1 MFHPSHAAT
10 RNVFAEAQTLAK
22 SQATAFAANKNST
35 LHHDETSKNA
45 SKTGSIQVTA
55 GGRSFAVGLFHKDID
70 TAERLFDSVTNWLQK
85 TAGDLTWV
93 KENGIAM
100 QNADKS

>member
-1 MFHPSHAAT
+1 M
-10 RNVFAEAQTLAK
+10 
-22 SQATAFAANKNST
+22 
-35 LHHDETSKNA
+35 
-45 SKTGSIQVTA
+45 
-55 GGRSFAVGLFHKDID
+55 GLFHKDID